1 MDIFTILLFQP
12 IYNVLII
19 FYRAFGN
26 DLGLA
31 IIAVAILMRILL
43 FPLTMKQTKMAE
55 SSKEFNTQLKEL
67 KEKHKDDKEKLNAE
81 MVQLQS
87 KYLPGQLNGCLS
99 LIVQLIVIINIYN
112 VVSNLFSQ
120 QGIETFNSLAYSFV
134 PQFEAGAVINSNFLG
149 FIDLQLIGNTL
160 TNNFGQFL
168 PYLVLA
174 ILAGASQ
181 YFSSKVLMGMR
192 SKKVDEEK
200 KLEAESKKS
209 DKKKSKKSNKNAEPE
224 VVPPD
229 FAEIMERS
237 NRQTL
242 VIFSGLLVFMSLT
255 LPAGLSLYW
264 TVQSGLVIIQQILV
278 ERLQLWNQ
286 HKSVN

>member
-12 IYNVLII
+12 IYNVLVV
-19 FYRAFGN
+19 FYRLFDN

-31 IIAVAILMRILL
+31 IIAIAILMRILL

-55 SSKEFNTQLKEL
+55 SSKEFNAQIKEL

-81 MVQLQS
+81 MMQLQS

-112 VVSNLFSQ
+112 VVSNLFSP

-134 PQFEAGAVINSNFLG
+134 PQFDPGAVINSNFLG
-149 FIDLQLIGNTL
+149 FIDLQLVGNTL
-160 TNNFGQFL
+160 TNNFVQFL

-181 YFSSKVLMGMR
+181 YFSSKILMGMR
-192 SKKVDEEK
+192 TKKLDAEKQSTEELKKTEK
-200 KLEAESKKS
+200 KKA
-209 DKKKSKKSNKNAEPE
+209 KKSKKDAEPE

-229 FAEIMERS
+229 FAAIMERS

-278 ERLQLWNQ
+278 ERMQLWNQ